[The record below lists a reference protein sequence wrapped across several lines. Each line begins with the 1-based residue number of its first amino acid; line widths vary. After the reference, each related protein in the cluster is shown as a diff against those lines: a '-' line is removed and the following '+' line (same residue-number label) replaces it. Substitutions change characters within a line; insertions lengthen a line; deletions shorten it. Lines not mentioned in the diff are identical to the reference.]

1 MRGDKRPT
9 NCFRCWHC
17 RRVDGFASMCVCIF
31 ATCDGGVPDLIY
43 EPYRGRCDAFH
54 DKEIEERVA
63 TRDCQEGEVP
73 SA

>member
-1 MRGDKRPT
+1 
-9 NCFRCWHC
+9 
-17 RRVDGFASMCVCIF
+17 MCVCIF

-54 DKEIEERVA
+54 DKEIEERVV